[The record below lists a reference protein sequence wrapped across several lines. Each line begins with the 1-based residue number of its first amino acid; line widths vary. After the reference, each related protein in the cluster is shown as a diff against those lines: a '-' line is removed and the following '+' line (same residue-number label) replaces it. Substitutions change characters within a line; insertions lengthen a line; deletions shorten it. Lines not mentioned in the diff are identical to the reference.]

1 MTRNPLS
8 WDYGGTCG
16 LFHDLSQ
23 HLGGPPCPPPP
34 ALPPHGHTPPS
45 QHPRQLVQKSDPSLI
60 FNPNLPPLAPP
71 DSQRPNAHL
80 HVHGRVI
87 PHLWIVPVAPRTQTQ
102 THCPPY
108 SLSASCLVSPF
119 SQDISQGQAA
129 LAAQPARQLRKLGL
143 SLGSPQPRAES
154 AGIAQELNKHLLGP
168 QLGESGSL
176 SATGCT
182 TIKPAHTQP

>member
-1 MTRNPLS
+1 MAFSMISLS
-8 WDYGGTCG
+8 IWGA
-16 LFHDLSQ
+16 LHA
-23 HLGGPPCPPPP
+23 HPPPRTP
-34 ALPPHGHTPPS
+34 SSRPHPSIPTPPAAGS
-45 QHPRQLVQKSDPSLI
+45 EIRPLPHRQPKP
-60 FNPNLPPLAPP
+60 PPLAPP